1 MKLNPE
7 QEKAVRHVD
16 GPILIFAGA
25 GSGKTRVISNRIAH
39 LIENAGVSAGKIV
52 ALSFTNKSAREME
65 ERVRKMI
72 PRQKLKGIVLSTF
85 HSLGLNILKKHIGLI
100 GYKHP
105 FLLLNQ
111 NDQEGFV
118 TTLLIANKVE
128 LKKTKVSE
136 ILGKI
141 SRIKNSGPSYREY
154 LDSSLVESDQIAN
167 LIFDSYQTSLKE
179 QNSLDF
185 DDLILLPGVLL
196 KEFAEVREEY
206 HKKFQYFMVDEFQDT
221 NQTQYTFLR
230 ALMGENRNL
239 CVVGDDDQSIY
250 AFRGSDLSLI
260 LNFEQDFPESNVVR
274 LLENYRSTQV
284 IIQGAN
290 SLIKNNLS
298 RRSKELFSS
307 IPGGRKIRYIE
318 RMDEKDE
325 AAYVVDCIR
334 EEIIKDARIG
344 SQIAIL
350 FRTNFQ
356 TRPFEEELRSRSIP
370 YKLIGGYN
378 FFDRKEVRDMISYIR
393 LIANTRDD
401 ASLLRVLNYPKRGIG
416 PGSISLIHEKAGHLK
431 ESLYEILF
439 RVCESPDFIPGLQK
453 KIQSEIY
460 NFVNLVERTKKKFA
474 TMPKMYL
481 AFREF
486 IQEVGIEKEILLEE
500 KDEKVAKART
510 FNLSELVNMMSYFE
524 ENHDSPEKPTL
535 FDFINRLN
543 LLMEDETPSD
553 DDKEDNRVQLLT
565 IHQSKGLEF
574 DSVYVAGLEEGI
586 LPNSRVLTEESSVDE
601 ERRLLYVAMTR
612 ARKHLCLTGAANR
625 RKFGEQMATQASRF
639 LTEIDPETLDWVSNE
654 ESREQETADFF
665 AELEKLKTGS

>member
-1 MKLNPE
+1 MKLSPE

-39 LIENAGVSAGKIV
+39 LIENAGVPAGKIV

-85 HSLGLNILKKHIGLI
+85 HSLGLNILKKHIGLL

-105 FLLLNQ
+105 FLLMNQ
-111 NDQEGFV
+111 NAQEGFL

-128 LKKTKVSE
+128 LKKAKVSE

-141 SRIKNSGPSYREY
+141 SRIKNSGLAYREY
-154 LDSSLVESDQIAN
+154 LDSSLVESDQVAN
-167 LIFDSYQTSLKE
+167 LVYDSYQKSLKE

-185 DDLILLPGVLL
+185 DDLILLPGILL
-196 KEFAEVREEY
+196 REFSEVREEY
-206 HKKFQYFMVDEFQDT
+206 HKKYQYFMVDEFQDT
-221 NQTQYTFLR
+221 NQTQYIFLR

-260 LNFEQDFPESNVVR
+260 LNFEKDFPEANVVR
-274 LLENYRSTQV
+274 LLENYRSTSV

-307 IPGGRKIRYIE
+307 IPGGRKIRYLE

-334 EEIIKDARIG
+334 EEMIKDARVG
-344 SQIAIL
+344 SQISIL

-356 TRPFEEELRSRSIP
+356 TRPFEEELRSRSIA
-370 YKLIGGYN
+370 YKLVGGYN

-401 ASLLRVLNYPKRGIG
+401 ASLLRILNYPKRGIG
-416 PGSISLIHEKAGHLK
+416 PGSISLIHEKASQMG

-439 RVCESPDFIPGLQK
+439 RVCESPDFIPNLQK

-460 NFVNLVERTKKKFA
+460 NFVNLIERTKKKFSTA
-474 TMPKMYL
+474 PKMYY

-543 LLMEDETPSD
+543 LLMEDENPSD
-553 DDKEDNRVQLLT
+553 EDKEDNRVQLLT

-574 DSVYVAGLEEGI
+574 ESVYVPGMEEGI

-625 RKFGEQMATQASRF
+625 RKFGEQTATQASRF
-639 LTEIDPETLDWVSNE
+639 LTEIDPETMDWVSNDE
-654 ESREQETADFF
+654 VRQQETEDFF

>member
-1 MKLNPE
+1 MKLSPE
-7 QEKAVRHVD
+7 QEKAVNHVN

-39 LIENAGVSAGKIV
+39 LIENVGVSAGKIV

-72 PRQKLKGIVLSTF
+72 PKQKLKGIVLSTF
-85 HSLGLNILKKHIGLI
+85 HSLGLNMLKKHIGFL
-100 GYKHP
+100 GYKQP
-105 FLLLNQ
+105 FLLMNQ
-111 NDQEGFV
+111 NDQEGFL
-118 TTLLIANKVE
+118 TTLLITNKVE
-128 LKKTKVSE
+128 LKKAKVSE

-141 SRIKNSGPSYREY
+141 SRIKNSGPAYREY
-154 LDSSLVESDQIAN
+154 LDSSLLESDQIAN
-167 LIFDSYQTSLKE
+167 LIYDSYQATLKE

-185 DDLILLPGVLL
+185 DDLILLPGILL
-196 KEFAEVREEY
+196 RDFAEVREEY
-206 HKKFQYFMVDEFQDT
+206 RKKFQYFMVDEFQDT
-221 NQTQYTFLR
+221 NQTQYVFLR

-260 LNFEQDFPESNVVR
+260 LNFEKDFPEANVVR
-274 LLENYRSTQV
+274 LLENYRSTSV
-284 IIQGAN
+284 IIRGAN

-307 IPGGRKIRYIE
+307 IPGGKKIRYLE

-334 EEIIKDARIG
+334 EEVVKDARLG

-370 YKLIGGYN
+370 YKLVGGYN

-401 ASLLRVLNYPKRGIG
+401 ASLLRILNYPKRGIG
-416 PGSISLIHEKAGHLK
+416 PGSVSAIHEKASQMG

-439 RVCESPDFIPGLQK
+439 RICESPDFIPGLQK

-460 NFVNLVERTKKKFA
+460 NFVNLIERTKKKFSA
-474 TMPKMYL
+474 APKMYFAL
-481 AFREF
+481 REF

-500 KDEKVAKART
+500 KDEKVAKARS

-543 LLMEDETPSD
+543 LLMEDESPSD
-553 DDKEDNRVQLLT
+553 EDKKDNRIQLLT

-574 DSVYVAGLEEGI
+574 ESVYVPGMEEGI

-625 RKFGEQMATQASRF
+625 RKFGEQTATQASRF
-639 LTEIDPETLDWVSNE
+639 LMEIDSETMDWVSNDE
-654 ESREQETADFF
+654 VRQQETEDFF

>member
-1 MKLNPE
+1 MKLSPE
-7 QEKAVRHVD
+7 QEKAVCHVN

-39 LIENAGVSAGKIV
+39 LIENVGVPAGKIV

-72 PRQKLKGIVLSTF
+72 PKQKLKGIILSTF
-85 HSLGLNILKKHIGLI
+85 HSLGLNMLKKHIGFL
-100 GYKHP
+100 GYKQP
-105 FLLLNQ
+105 FLLMNQ
-111 NDQEGFV
+111 NDQEGFL

-128 LKKTKVSE
+128 LKKAKVSE

-141 SRIKNSGPSYREY
+141 SRIKNSGPAYREY
-154 LDSSLVESDQIAN
+154 LDSSLLESDQIAN
-167 LIFDSYQTSLKE
+167 LIYDSYQATLKE

-185 DDLILLPGVLL
+185 DDLILLPGILL
-196 KEFAEVREEY
+196 RDFAEIREEY

-221 NQTQYTFLR
+221 NQTQYVFLR

-260 LNFEQDFPESNVVR
+260 LNFEKDFPEANVVR
-274 LLENYRSTQV
+274 LLENYRSTSV
-284 IIQGAN
+284 IIRGAN

-307 IPGGRKIRYIE
+307 ISGGKKIRYLE

-334 EEIIKDARIG
+334 EEIIKDARVG

-370 YKLIGGYN
+370 YKLVGGYN

-401 ASLLRVLNYPKRGIG
+401 ASLLRILNYPKRGIG
-416 PGSISLIHEKAGHLK
+416 PGSVSAIHEKASQMGG
-431 ESLYEILF
+431 SLYEILF
-439 RVCESPDFIPGLQK
+439 RICESPDFIPSLQK

-460 NFVNLVERTKKKFA
+460 NFVNLIERTKKKFSTA
-474 TMPKMYL
+474 PKMYF

-500 KDEKVAKART
+500 KDEKVAKARS

-543 LLMEDETPSD
+543 LLMEDESPSD
-553 DDKEDNRVQLLT
+553 EDKKDNRIQLLT

-574 DSVYVAGLEEGI
+574 ESVYVPGMEEGI

-625 RKFGEQMATQASRF
+625 RKFGEQTATQASRF
-639 LTEIDPETLDWVSNE
+639 LMEIDPETMDWVSNDE
-654 ESREQETADFF
+654 VRQQETDDFF